1 MESIIATY
9 ILFVGLIIV
18 ISIFIK
24 YGFDRIGLPALLGYF
39 ALGIIAK
46 YLDNT
51 FSFLNQEGIEI
62 IEFLADLGIIALLL
76 KIGLES
82 KLSRL
87 IKLLPK
93 ASIIWVGDVLISGA
107 VGFLTSYYLI
117 GWEIIPSL
125 FVATAFTAT
134 SVGISANV
142 WDEMGA
148 IKSDTGQTLLDVA
161 EMDDI
166 SGILL
171 MGILFSIAP
180 VLLGEGAG
188 LPGVQ
193 ILTTVGVFLLKLTLF
208 GLICVLFSRFI
219 GEQLIETL
227 NKLHGGKSRILVV
240 VGIGLMAAAISTL
253 LGFSF
258 AIGAFLIGVLL
269 SSNPSKVKMDSSFEA
284 LYALFVPFFF
294 INIGMNVD
302 LSALFSIE
310 MSLLLLIAAAFIG
323 KFLGAGLGTWVSL
336 GLSYSTVIGL
346 SMIPRAEIFLII
358 MKRGLDMGEWA
369 VTAEMFTY
377 AVVISTLS
385 VIIVPLLLK
394 NILNKREVTD
404 GGKH

>member
-46 YLDNT
+46 YLNNKLA
-51 FSFLNQEGIEI
+51 FLNQEGIEI

-87 IKLLPK
+87 IELLPK

-107 VGFLTSYYLI
+107 VGFLTAYYLI

-180 VLLGEGAG
+180 VFQGETVG
-188 LPGVQ
+188 LSGYE
-193 ILTTVGVFLLKLTLF
+193 ILITIGVFLIKLTLV
-208 GLICVLFSRFI
+208 GLMCILFSRYL
-219 GEQLIETL
+219 GEKLIENL
-227 NKLHGGKSRILVV
+227 NRLHGGKSMIMVV

-269 SSNPSKVKMDSSFEA
+269 SSNPSKIKMDSSFEA

-310 MSLLLLIAAAFIG
+310 ISLLLLIAAAFIG

-358 MKRGLDMGEWA
+358 MKRGLDLGEWA
-369 VTAEMFTY
+369 VTAKMFTY

-394 NILNKREVTD
+394 NILNKREVAD
-404 GGKH
+404 GRKH

>member
-1 MESIIATY
+1 METIIATY
-9 ILFVGLIIV
+9 ILLVGVIIV

-24 YGFDRIGLPALLGYF
+24 YGFDLIGLPALLGYF
-39 ALGIIAK
+39 ALGILLK
-46 YLDNT
+46 VLDNQL
-51 FSFLNQEGIEI
+51 SFLQSEGIEI

-93 ASIIWVGDVLISGA
+93 ASIIWIGDVLISGA
-107 VGFLTSYYLI
+107 VGFVTAYYLI
-117 GWEIIPSL
+117 GWHIIPSL

-142 WDEMGA
+142 WDEMGF

-180 VLLGEGAG
+180 LLQAG
-188 LPGVQ
+188 TAGNLGSQ
-193 ILTTVGVFLLKLTLF
+193 IFSTIGVFLLKLTLV
-208 GLICVLFSRFI
+208 GLICILFSRFI
-219 GEQLIETL
+219 GERLIEML
-227 NKLHGGKSRILVV
+227 NKLHGGKSRMLVI

-269 SSNPSKVKMDSSFEA
+269 SSNPSKVKLDSSFEA

-294 INIGMNVD
+294 INIGMNVE
-302 LSALFSIE
+302 LSALFSIQG
-310 MSLLLLIAAAFIG
+310 SLLLLIAAAFIG
-323 KFLGAGLGTWVSL
+323 KFLGAGLGTWASL
-336 GLSYSTVIGL
+336 GLSYTTVIGL

-358 MKRGLDMGEWA
+358 MKRGLDLGEWA

-385 VIIVPLLLK
+385 VIIIPFLLK
-394 NILNKREVTD
+394 NLLNKSEV
-404 GGKH
+404 

>member
-62 IEFLADLGIIALLL
+62 IEFLADLGIIALVL

-93 ASIIWVGDVLISGA
+93 ASIIWVGDVMISGA
-107 VGFLTSYYLI
+107 VGFLTAFYLI

-180 VLLGEGAG
+180 VLLGEGARS
-188 LPGVQ
+188 PGIQV
-193 ILTTVGVFLLKLTLF
+193 LTTVGVFLLKLTLF

-358 MKRGLDMGEWA
+358 MKRGLDLGEWA
-369 VTAEMFTY
+369 VTAKMFTY
-377 AVVISTLS
+377 AVVISTIS

-394 NILNKREVTD
+394 NTLNKREATD
-404 GGKH
+404 GGEH